1 MNRLFVVC
9 FGMIFLCLQQF
20 AQAQE
25 SFRLGGSI
33 QQPEI
38 CIGRSSSLTPGEG
51 LFLMVGKEPAG
62 LPVQCRFEAGKQ
74 HLCFTPVYPLAQG
87 AHFLLHVAGY
97 TDTILS
103 MPELSL
109 PSAGKSRVNAVYPL
123 SDTIPENILFFHV
136 AFTQRMTE
144 DREAWK
150 KVTVRDA
157 NGNLIPRTWR
167 QRSFWLDSGRLL
179 VLMIHPGRVKSGIH
193 YTGPV
198 FSEGHLYEICVDS
211 SLTDISG
218 NYLSASFR
226 KIYYAGAEQ
235 REVLRYA
242 ANLQQLRP
250 ESRDTLV
257 LRFSRGLDHAAA
269 VTNIAV
275 TNEQNARIPIVITQP
290 TDREIRLV
298 PVGRW
303 PQGELSLVLG
313 ADIYDY
319 TGNRLNRSFEV
330 SDSKDMIEDKDVHV
344 LHSSGK

>member
-1 MNRLFVVC
+1 
-9 FGMIFLCLQQF
+9 MIFLCLQQF

-38 CIGRSSSLTPGEG
+38 CISRGGPLLPGEG
-51 LFLMVGKEPAG
+51 LFLMIGKESAS
-62 LPVQCRFEAGKQ
+62 LPVQCRFETGGQ
-74 HLCFTPVYPLAQG
+74 GLCFTPVYPLAQG
-87 AHFLLHVAGY
+87 AHFLLHVGGY
-97 TDTILS
+97 ADTILS
-103 MPELSL
+103 MPELRT
-109 PSAGKSRVNAVYPL
+109 PSAGRSSIGAVYPL

-150 KVTVRDA
+150 KVAVRDA

-198 FSEGHLYEICVDS
+198 FTEGHRYEICVDS

-235 REVLRYA
+235 RQVLLYA
-242 ANLQQLRP
+242 ANLQQLRR
-250 ESRDTLV
+250 ETRDTLV
-257 LRFSRGLDHAAA
+257 LQFSQGLDHAAA
-269 VTNIAV
+269 VTNIMV
-275 TNEQNARIPIVITQP
+275 TNDQNASIPVVITQP
-290 TDREIRLV
+290 ADREIRLL
-298 PVGRW
+298 PVDRW
-303 PQGELSLVLG
+303 PEGELSLVLG

-330 SDSKDMIEDKDVHV
+330 SDSKDMLQDKNIHV
-344 LHSSGK
+344 LRAHIK